1 MSDPPVKTKRAG
13 NLAATSPNCFELG
26 DYSATEPEE
35 QPPKKSATTGRKQ
48 RLIDLTAARS
58 NRQAQARAGL
68 LIKILRVVQRPVTSG
83 FWWLEQR
90 FAALDLEIER
100 LRM

>member
-13 NLAATSPNCFELG
+13 DLAATSPNCFEVG
-26 DYSATEPEE
+26 DHSATEAEE
-35 QPPKKSATTGRKQ
+35 QPP
-48 RLIDLTAARS
+48 
-58 NRQAQARAGL
+58 AQARAGL

-90 FAALDLEIER
+90 IAALDFEIER